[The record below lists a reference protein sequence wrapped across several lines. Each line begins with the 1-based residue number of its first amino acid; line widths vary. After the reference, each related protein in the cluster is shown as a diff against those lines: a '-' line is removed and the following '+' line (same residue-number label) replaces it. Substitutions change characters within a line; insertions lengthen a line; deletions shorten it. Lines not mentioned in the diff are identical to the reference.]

1 MNDNISS
8 FNGGDWVDI
17 LKEIRKLNQ
26 SKKDEIE
33 FLYKDYLKGELILA
47 FRKCVAGYFKMRGNT
62 QEHSKLIF
70 ICRSFYYSYSL
81 RINQLMRM

>member
-1 MNDNISS
+1 MNDTISS

-33 FLYKDYLKGELILA
+33 FLCKDYLKGELILA
-47 FRKCVAGYFKMRGNT
+47 F
-62 QEHSKLIF
+62 
-70 ICRSFYYSYSL
+70 
-81 RINQLMRM
+81 